1 MKEVKFNLITVL
13 CIIITF
19 IIILLG
25 TIYYYNNKL
34 NECNKKCEDQKPVE
48 VLKIK
53 KIDETK
59 EVVYDSFTY
68 SSSAFKVSLPYIN
81 INSNDANKIN
91 KEIDN
96 LKKVVQKSIDEY
108 EQGSPSIKD
117 VKYYTYIN
125 NNILSVVIINQLY
138 GDVIN
143 YNVYNIDIYQGTIIN
158 NSNLLNTSKINQ
170 IEFLNGLKEIY
181 KSKFI
186 SLYGTKEE
194 YENSLKTNEFNYTSD
209 EINELKE
216 KYDDGFKNT
225 TSYDNITLDIP
236 MYLDSNNKVN
246 IIATIYSLE
255 GTLYYYNIEVK

>member
-108 EQGSPSIKD
+108 EKGSPSIKD
-117 VKYYTYIN
+117 TI
-125 NNILSVVIINQLY
+125 S
-138 GDVIN
+138 GN
-143 YNVYNIDIYQGTIIN
+143 Y
-158 NSNLLNTSKINQ
+158 
-170 IEFLNGLKEIY
+170 
-181 KSKFI
+181 
-186 SLYGTKEE
+186 
-194 YENSLKTNEFNYTSD
+194 
-209 EINELKE
+209 
-216 KYDDGFKNT
+216 
-225 TSYDNITLDIP
+225 
-236 MYLDSNNKVN
+236 
-246 IIATIYSLE
+246 
-255 GTLYYYNIEVK
+255 